1 MEGGLYLHEV
11 CGRRVKLLGEFGGGL
26 LQRHALF
33 LLFTPRLALRLIIYW
48 PILELQ
54 RQQWPHE
61 GEQRLEDTT
70 RGGYR

>member
-11 CGRRVKLLGEFGGGL
+11 RGRRVKLLREFGGCL

-33 LLFTPRLALRLIIYW
+33 LLFTPRLVPRLVLDW

-54 RQQWPHE
+54 WQQWPHE
-61 GEQRLEDTT
+61 GQQGLEETT
-70 RGGYR
+70 RVV